1 MIDETLEPFEWVEI
15 DQAACNKEYAVTCSA
30 SLATGGTE
38 CYNTRSSC
46 QDSPSFGLTTLTLR
60 FCKSQAFLPQ
70 DGNYYIPSLVSVS
83 VNGGSINPIG
93 ANSSSTALGTR
104 GGISVQF
111 QDHPHTDKLVDPY
124 INNRMSRDANYIA
137 TERGTFWTK
146 WRARNQ
152 YYLGRALRYCSG
164 FINSAGQVVDITTR
178 TYFITAFDGP
188 NGGGSVGIQ
197 GRDVLSLFEDGK
209 AKAPFAS
216 TGRLLNDITVS
227 DTSFTLNPAGIGN
240 DEYPA
245 SGTIRIGRECM
256 TFTRSGD
263 VMTVVRGTNNTKA
276 DEAKADDTVQ
286 LALVYSAKTPMF
298 ILEDLIKNFAAIPAT
313 YLDLGQWSQE
323 QTDYMP
329 RLYSATITEPTGVMT
344 LVAEMCQEMYFY
356 PLWDERTAKLK
367 VRAVRPADGDVIY
380 SLDDF
385 ANLIEDATTVSDL
398 PDQLITQVWVYFG
411 LINPAESASEPKNFA
426 VREIIASDE
435 GLPDRHNGER
445 IKQIFC
451 RWISSINGA
460 AAQDIGKKMLAR
472 YSAIP
477 KKVSFK
483 TTKKDSDMWV
493 GDFAKITTRNSVD
506 LTGLE
511 RPLNIQIMSAQQS
524 RAGVEFSYTGQEFV
538 FEAPVDV
545 TDKPVLFSA
554 PFYYNVNLRD
564 AYDAVYGSPPTPGD
578 NIRFFVRPGVVIGAR
593 GYEFSETFSGSLKG
607 YYYATAPTTITR
619 DFAPLMRREA
629 TAVTNFAV
637 GATYTSGAVSYEL
650 MSDMREVPPSLALD
664 TGTWPVGVNLMLTI
678 GAGAT
683 VIGEGGFCSVHGG
696 LGGFY
701 RALGIASDGGNGMR
715 IRHPITINNAGR
727 IAGGGGGGSPSVFIE
742 DHGSGLKTFSV
753 QPSGTGAGS
762 MVQPA
767 LPVADLGPLF
777 GALSASYSVA
787 TTPSAGS
794 VTAGGYGTVQD
805 FTYAHTTRAF
815 AGSAGAAGGNSGP
828 SGQTFS
834 YDPFGSVLFNLL
846 HGGRAGYAISEGANL
861 ITWLNKGDLRGEEII

>member
-15 DQAACNKEYAVTCSA
+15 DQAYCNKEYAVTCSA

-46 QDSPSFGLTTLTLR
+46 QDSASFGLATLTLR
-60 FCKSQAFLPQ
+60 FCKSQAFLPRS
-70 DGNYYIPSLVSVS
+70 GNYYIPSLVSVS

-137 TERGTFWTK
+137 TERGTYWTK

-227 DTSFTLNPAGIGN
+227 GN

-286 LALVYSAKTPMF
+286 LALVYAAKTPMF

-356 PLWDERTAKLK
+356 PLWDERIAKLK

-445 IKQIFC
+445 IK
-451 RWISSINGA
+451 
-460 AAQDIGKKMLAR
+460 
-472 YSAIP
+472 Y
-477 KKVSFK
+477 
-483 TTKKDSDMWV
+483 
-493 GDFAKITTRNSVD
+493 FADGYRLSM
-506 LTGLE
+506 E
-511 RPLNIQIMSAQQS
+511 QQLRTS
-524 RAGVEFSYTGQEFV
+524 EKRCLRDT
-538 FEAPVDV
+538 
-545 TDKPVLFSA
+545 A
-554 PFYYNVNLRD
+554 PF
-564 AYDAVYGSPPTPGD
+564 
-578 NIRFFVRPGVVIGAR
+578 
-593 GYEFSETFSGSLKG
+593 LKRCHSRQLKKTLICG
-607 YYYATAPTTITR
+607 
-619 DFAPLMRREA
+619 
-629 TAVTNFAV
+629 
-637 GATYTSGAVSYEL
+637 
-650 MSDMREVPPSLALD
+650 LA
-664 TGTWPVGVNLMLTI
+664 I
-678 GAGAT
+678 
-683 VIGEGGFCSVHGG
+683 
-696 LGGFY
+696 
-701 RALGIASDGGNGMR
+701 
-715 IRHPITINNAGR
+715 
-727 IAGGGGGGSPSVFIE
+727 
-742 DHGSGLKTFSV
+742 
-753 QPSGTGAGS
+753 
-762 MVQPA
+762 
-767 LPVADLGPLF
+767 LP
-777 GALSASYSVA
+777 
-787 TTPSAGS
+787 
-794 VTAGGYGTVQD
+794 
-805 FTYAHTTRAF
+805 
-815 AGSAGAAGGNSGP
+815 
-828 SGQTFS
+828 
-834 YDPFGSVLFNLL
+834 
-846 HGGRAGYAISEGANL
+846 
-861 ITWLNKGDLRGEEII
+861 K

>member
-15 DQAACNKEYAVTCSA
+15 DQAYCNKEYAVTCSA

-46 QDSPSFGLTTLTLR
+46 QDSASFGLATLTLR

-286 LALVYSAKTPMF
+286 LALVYAAKTPMF

-356 PLWDERTAKLK
+356 PLWDERIAKLK

-564 AYDAVYGSPPTPGD
+564 AYDAVYGTPVSGD
-578 NIRFFVRPGVVIGAR
+578 RIRFFVRSGVVIGGMADNPA
-593 GYEFSETFSGSLKG
+593 SPSLLAATSLDFASDT
-607 YYYATAPTTITR
+607 YYAKNAALTWQGKA
-619 DFAPLMRREA
+619 A
-629 TAVTNFAV
+629 TALQDMWVTPCK
-637 GATYTSGAVSYEL
+637 TSIDV
-650 MSDMREVPPSLALD
+650 
-664 TGTWPVGVNLMLTI
+664 GTWPAGVELFLTVEPGARVLGHGGSGGNYMINAAFGPLTI
-678 GAGAT
+678 DQGIGA
-683 VIGEGGFCSVHGG
+683 
-696 LGGFY
+696 
-701 RALGIASDGGNGMR
+701 DGGHA
-715 IRHPITINNAGR
+715 IKTTYPITVTNMGI
-727 IAGGGGGGSPSVFIE
+727 ISAGGGGGAMSAGFGIADAYLYGGGGAGSEQGAIVPAYVTGSGWTLVRDNALGSLTAGGVGSIGIAFAGARHISGMGGDLATDGSPSV
-742 DHGSGLKTFSV
+742 D
-753 QPSGTGAGS
+753 
-762 MVQPA
+762 
-767 LPVADLGPLF
+767 
-777 GALSASYSVA
+777 
-787 TTPSAGS
+787 
-794 VTAGGYGTVQD
+794 D
-805 FTYAHTTRAF
+805 FTTT
-815 AGSAGAAGGNSGP
+815 S
-828 SGQTFS
+828 
-834 YDPFGSVLFNLL
+834 LFY
-846 HGGRAGYAISEGANL
+846 GKSGYAVSAGANL
-861 ITWLNKGDLRGEEII
+861 ITWLNKGDLRGAEII